1 MALCDAD
8 EVVFQEKSEGIWTGL
23 GGATEVSTSS
33 IAGSVWRRGFRCGQ
47 AVRCFIIYSSTS
59 ISKTTLERQYYN
71 SHILSLERHSELL
84 ALC

>member
-33 IAGSVWRRGFRCGQ
+33 IAGSVWGRGFRCGQ
-47 AVRCFIIYSSTS
+47 AVRCFIIILLQQSQKQPWNGN
-59 ISKTTLERQYYN
+59 ITTLIFYR
-71 SHILSLERHSELL
+71 
-84 ALC
+84 